1 MTTLHNMSLGVRRR
15 HVTRSA
21 DLAGRTGV
29 HVTDL
34 SRQRLRKQVVQAPV
48 RRSEPFYSGYA
59 MPARF
64 EGIEILDLAIEL
76 EWFSAGEVEPRPH
89 RLRVYS

>member
-1 MTTLHNMSLGVRRR
+1 
-15 HVTRSA
+15 
-21 DLAGRTGV
+21 
-29 HVTDL
+29 
-34 SRQRLRKQVVQAPV
+34 
-48 RRSEPFYSGYA
+48 

-89 RLRVYS
+89 RLGVYS